1 MPNRPAHDLTAPD
14 ARSLEAGDEWATRS
28 IGTLPFPLGEH
39 DLVRD
44 VTSGDQRDRRDRRD
58 AVGAFAGPSKVRSAA
73 PSNQALRL
81 DMNSVARTKRR
92 EVAVVLVIG
101 SLKAGLVVGD
111 RVDDQR
117 EDPTLPR

>member
-1 MPNRPAHDLTAPD
+1 MSIRDGGHRGHGVPNRPAHDLTAPD

-58 AVGAFAGPSKVRSAA
+58 AVGAFAGSSKGAFRRSFEPGTPPGHEFSSANEAA
-73 PSNQALRL
+73 
-81 DMNSVARTKRR
+81 
-92 EVAVVLVIG
+92 
-101 SLKAGLVVGD
+101 
-111 RVDDQR
+111 
-117 EDPTLPR
+117 